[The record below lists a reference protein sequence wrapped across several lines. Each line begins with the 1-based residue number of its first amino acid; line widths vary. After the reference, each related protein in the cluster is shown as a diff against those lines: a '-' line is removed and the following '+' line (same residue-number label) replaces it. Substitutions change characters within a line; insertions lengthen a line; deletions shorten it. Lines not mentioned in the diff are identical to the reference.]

1 MKRRTIISAVAASAL
16 AVASLALLAPDDVDA
31 QVVREDGVSSLAG
44 LLTSADTEDE
54 YKFRAAAGDIM
65 FVDVDADVY
74 EMVGRSDDHHEMA
87 AAAPDGGDDHDD
99 GCGGPGGLILEV
111 VDEAGDVICWA
122 DRPARP
128 GWQRDAAL
136 HCLFAADGFY
146 WLRVA
151 LSEHDPHEH
160 AAALTPSEPLADGL
174 VPYLV
179 NVSLRAEAPEG
190 LLTRAIAR
198 SRNTLP

>member
-1 MKRRTIISAVAASAL
+1 MKRAPI
-16 AVASLALLAPDDVDA
+16 LALGAAATLATATLALMAPSEVDA
-31 QVVREDGVSSLAG
+31 QVVREDGVSSVSG
-44 LLTSADTEDE
+44 LLTSEDTSDE
-54 YKFRAAAGDIM
+54 YKFKASAGDMIR
-65 FVDVDADVY
+65 VDVDADVY

-87 AAAPDGGDDHDD
+87 AVVDDEEDGHDD
-99 GCGGPGGLILEV
+99 GCGGPGGLILEILDDDGKV
-111 VDEAGDVICWA
+111 VCWA

-136 HCLFAADGFY
+136 HCPLMADGFY
-146 WLRVA
+146 WLRIG

-160 AAALTPSEPLADGL
+160 AADLTASEPLGDDL

-179 NVSLRAEAPEG
+179 NVSVRAEAPEG